1 MGKAITGNPSTLI
14 EAILNRL
21 VEPTLDINKE
31 DGSLVA
37 EIKDQDK

>member
-14 EAILNRL
+14 EEILNRL